1 MRCLWRHKR
10 WMNES
15 RKIHRPMWMMHVYR
29 LLQCDCKSGGYTN
42 VYHEILLYNVPIS
55 WPLLHST
62 CTFSAAIN
70 WSRLVTLQWSGLWDV
85 TSLQTLC
92 WEIRD
97 KSRSWVTLVK
107 NGDFFT
113 PLLHNNPLGKRLRL
127 FSRCFLR
134 NGARS
139 LAYIP
144 GGGNRFYKKSSILT
158 SMSQTDGQTDGR
170 KSDLNSAQFT
180 T

>member
-42 VYHEILLYNVPIS
+42 VYHEILLYNVLIS